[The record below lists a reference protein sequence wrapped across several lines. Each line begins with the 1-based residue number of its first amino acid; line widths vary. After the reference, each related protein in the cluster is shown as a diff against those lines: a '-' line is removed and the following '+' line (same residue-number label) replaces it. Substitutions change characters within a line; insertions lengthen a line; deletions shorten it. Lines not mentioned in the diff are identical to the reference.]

1 MLELFGKNPNTL
13 GLVHFIGIGGIGM
26 SGLAEILHDNGFK
39 VQGSDASENANVQR
53 LKKKGIE
60 IFYGHGKAYVE
71 HAFRV
76 VVSSAIPDDNPEL
89 VTARE
94 LGLRIMH
101 RSEILAEILKQHH
114 GIAIAGTHGKTT
126 TTSLAFTVL
135 DYAQKGAGV
144 INGGVL
150 YSLGTNIKP
159 SAQSGG
165 FMVAEADE
173 SDGSFTNIHPKIAV
187 VTNMD
192 AEHMEHYKSL
202 DNLRQAY
209 ENFVM
214 NTPVETGVVIC
225 GIDHHEVAALAGRVS
240 DRKIVTYGLLPEAHI
255 SADNI
260 MQKGAAMGFDVLI
273 EGKRHAGFRIN
284 MPGKHNVLNALAAIA
299 VGIECGVDL
308 ETIKKGLMS
317 FKGVGRRF
325 IRIGDAYGAM
335 VIDDYAHHPVEIE
348 STIKGTKGGFANN
361 KVVAVIQ
368 PHRFTR
374 LNDLMDEFAA
384 CAMDADE
391 VIVTPVY
398 SAGEKPILNVNREEL
413 AKRMR
418 ANRIQ
423 NVHVVKDPEEF
434 NDLVQ
439 KLVTNGDIILCMGAG
454 NINTWGQFIVQ
465 QSNLKVSK

>member
-1 MLELFGKNPNTL
+1 
-13 GLVHFIGIGGIGM
+13 
-26 SGLAEILHDNGFK
+26 
-39 VQGSDASENANVQR
+39 
-53 LKKKGIE
+53 
-60 IFYGHGKAYVE
+60 
-71 HAFRV
+71 
-76 VVSSAIPDDNPEL
+76 
-89 VTARE
+89 
-94 LGLRIMH
+94 
-101 RSEILAEILKQHH
+101 
-114 GIAIAGTHGKTT
+114 
-126 TTSLAFTVL
+126 
-135 DYAQKGAGV
+135 
-144 INGGVL
+144 
-150 YSLGTNIKP
+150 
-159 SAQSGG
+159 
-165 FMVAEADE
+165 MVAEADE

-192 AEHMEHYKSL
+192 AEHMEHYKNL

-214 NTPVETGVVIC
+214 NTPADTGVVVC

-240 DRKIVTYGLLPEAHI
+240 DRKVVTYGLLPEAHI

-273 EGKRHAGFRIN
+273 EGKRYAGFRIN
-284 MPGKHNVLNALAAIA
+284 MPGRHNVLNALAAIA

-398 SAGEKPILNVNREEL
+398 SAGEKPIPNVNREEL

-434 NDLVQ
+434 NSLVQ
-439 KLVTNGDIILCMGAG
+439 TLVTNGDIILCMGAG

-465 QSNLKVSK
+465 QSKLKS

>member
-13 GLVHFIGIGGIGM
+13 GLIHFTGIGGIGM
-26 SGLAEILHDNGFK
+26 SGLAEILHDNGYK
-39 VQGSDASENANVQR
+39 VQGSDIAENANTKR
-53 LKKKGIE
+53 LQKKGVE
-60 IFYGHGKAYVE
+60 VFYGHGKAYVE

-76 VVSSAIPDDNPEL
+76 VISSAITDDNPEL
-89 VTARE
+89 VAARE
-94 LGLRIMH
+94 LGLRVMH

-135 DYAQKGAGV
+135 DYAKKGAGV

-150 YSLGTNIKP
+150 YALGSNIK
-159 SAQSGG
+159 AADKVGG
-165 FMVAEADE
+165 LMVAEADE
-173 SDGSFTNIHPKIAV
+173 SDGSFTNIHAQIAV

-192 AEHMEHYKSL
+192 PEHMEHYKSME
-202 DNLRQAY
+202 NLRQAY
-209 ENFVM
+209 EAFVG
-214 NTPVETGVVIC
+214 NTPERSGVVIC
-225 GIDHHEVAALAGRVS
+225 GVDHHEVAALSGRVS
-240 DRKIVTYGLLPEAHI
+240 GRKVVTYGLLPEADI

-260 MQKGAAMGFDVLI
+260 QQKGATMAFDVMAD
-273 EGKRHAGFRIN
+273 GKRYNGFKVN

-299 VGIECGVDL
+299 VGRECDVDM
-308 ETIKKGLMS
+308 ETIRAGLLS

-348 STIKGTKGGFANN
+348 STIKGTKSGFPNN

-368 PHRFTR
+368 PHRFSR
-374 LNDLMDEFAA
+374 LQDLMEDFAT
-384 CAMDADE
+384 CAYDADE

-398 SAGEKPILNVNREEL
+398 SAGEKPVQGINREEL
-413 AKRMR
+413 ANRMR

-423 NVHVVKDPEEF
+423 NVHVVKNHDEL
-434 NDLVQ
+434 NTLVQ
-439 KLVTNGDIILCMGAG
+439 KIVSKGDVILCMGAG
-454 NINTWGQFIVQ
+454 NINLWGQYLVQ
-465 QSNLKVSK
+465 QSKSKA